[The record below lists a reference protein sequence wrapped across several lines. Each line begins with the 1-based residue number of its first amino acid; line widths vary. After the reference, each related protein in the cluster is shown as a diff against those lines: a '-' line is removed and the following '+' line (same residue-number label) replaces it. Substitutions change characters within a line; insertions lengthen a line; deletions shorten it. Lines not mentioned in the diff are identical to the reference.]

1 MSVFFDVN
9 EFYISFSKYFVLNR
23 RQVKD
28 KNISHKIICF
38 DYGTHKIGFSVSDEE
53 LNFAFPKDVL
63 IGNWIDIDNAF
74 LKIKNI
80 CNDLKIKFIVFGFPK
95 KMTNDLNENCKRIIE
110 ISNNLSAEGFDICLF
125 DERFSTKSTSA
136 IFKFEQR
143 KNVNNRKKNNMQKNK
158 YDDAMSASII
168 LSDVLKIIQS
178 IK

>member
-1 MSVFFDVN
+1 
-9 EFYISFSKYFVLNR
+9 
-23 RQVKD
+23 
-28 KNISHKIICF
+28 
-38 DYGTHKIGFSVSDEE
+38 
-53 LNFAFPKDVL
+53 
-63 IGNWIDIDNAF
+63 
-74 LKIKNI
+74 
-80 CNDLKIKFIVFGFPK
+80 
-95 KMTNDLNENCKRIIE
+95 
-110 ISNNLSAEGFDICLF
+110 LF